1 MVFSLQELMRKAIGA
16 FNMLKNGSEP
26 STVLNIFST
35 LQINTEDGL
44 TRIVNLVVDT
54 VSNMVQILQSCQ
66 GFLMSQSERM
76 GSGRGGGQS
85 PPKAEDSIVI
95 LKNSSEQ
102 N

>member
-1 MVFSLQELMRKAIGA
+1 MRKAIGA

-26 STVLNIFST
+26 STVLNIFLT

-76 GSGRGGGQS
+76 ESRGQS
-85 PPKAEDSIVI
+85 PPEAGDSIVI
-95 LKNSSEQ
+95 LKNSSKQ

>member
-76 GSGRGGGQS
+76 GSGRGGG
-85 PPKAEDSIVI
+85 KAPQK
-95 LKNSSEQ
+95 LKTVL
-102 N
+102 

>member
-1 MVFSLQELMRKAIGA
+1 MPLSPYALIPATKKTYI
-16 FNMLKNGSEP
+16 
-26 STVLNIFST
+26 
-35 LQINTEDGL
+35 QINTEDGL

-85 PPKAEDSIVI
+85 PPKAEDSI
-95 LKNSSEQ
+95 EQ
-102 N
+102 KQYVKYQKI

>member
-26 STVLNIFST
+26 SMVLNIFST

-54 VSNMVQILQSCQ
+54 VSSMVQILQSCQ
-66 GFLMSQSERM
+66 EFLMSQ
-76 GSGRGGGQS
+76 G
-85 PPKAEDSIVI
+85 
-95 LKNSSEQ
+95 KNKGL
-102 N
+102 

>member
-1 MVFSLQELMRKAIGA
+1 MLFSLQELMRKAIGA
-16 FNMLKNGSEP
+16 INMLKNGIEP
-26 STVLNIFST
+26 STVLNIFLT

-76 GSGRGGGQS
+76 RSGGQS
-85 PPKAEDSIVI
+85 LPEAEDSLVI
-95 LKNSSEQ
+95 LKNSLEQ